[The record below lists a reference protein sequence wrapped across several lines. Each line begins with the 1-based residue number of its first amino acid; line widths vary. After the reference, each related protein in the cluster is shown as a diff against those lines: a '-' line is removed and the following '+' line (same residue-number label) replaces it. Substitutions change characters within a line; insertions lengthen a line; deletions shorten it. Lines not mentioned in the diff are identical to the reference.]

1 MAGILKSGQSL
12 YTELSQNTIPSNNNT
27 ISNSSV
33 GNNGSSLEIIT
44 GKVASVNGTGTSRTG
59 EIEVEIIGNS
69 QTNGF
74 QTAIPLFP
82 NIKNYPLK
90 NETVVIIPSIS
101 TYGKT
106 TYYYLSPVNL
116 WNSNQTNP
124 YQSTQDIKI
133 NNDYKGKSYSE
144 VEQTGNPNKFLNAS
158 TNYIVGTYFN
168 DENYN
173 NPTYPYE
180 GDYIIDGRFGNSL
193 RFGNTVPND
202 IINNTQKNPN
212 LNNNWSSTGSI
223 GDPITILTN
232 QKPLREP
239 KYNSVTENIN
249 TDGSSAY
256 FTSTQKIPI
265 LVSST
270 NNYLSYKT
278 EEDENSQPEF
288 RIITKTKKINF
299 PSGDSGQEV
308 DVKSQLTEILAQISS
323 NPSSNSSLR
332 ILGSESQV
340 PNPNNEAK
348 GALASSRIESVKNIL
363 PSNINITSNTKIGN
377 IPYTQGVDNPNDT
390 KYETDQFVEVTLI
403 QRIRIPNTNVVTSP
417 PILPKDYTKK
427 QIILNSG
434 RLLFNSTEDHIL
446 LSSKKSI
453 NLNTVESVNIDAQT
467 RTVIQSPEVY
477 LGGVETSQPIVLGND
492 LVDVLTKVLD
502 DLEALTDALYTSK
515 VSAVE
520 GPLYPANIIAQS
532 INGKIGDYRAALS
545 SSLSS
550 YVKAT

>member
-12 YTELSQNTIPSNNNT
+12 YTELSQNTITSNNNT
-27 ISNSSV
+27 ISNNSV
-33 GNNGSSLEIIT
+33 NGNNSSFEILT
-44 GKVASVNGTGTSRTG
+44 GKVKSIESNGNSNMGTVG
-59 EIEVEIIGNS
+59 VEIINNGNS
-69 QTNGF
+69 QSKVT
-74 QTAIPLFP
+74 QTASPLFP
-82 NIKNYPLK
+82 NIKNYPLI
-90 NETVVIIPSIS
+90 NETVTILRGIS
-101 TYGKT
+101 VTGGN

-116 WNSNQTNP
+116 WNNNQTNP
-124 YQSTQDIKI
+124 YQSPQDVKI
-133 NNDYKGKSYSE
+133 QNRGKGKSYSE
-144 VEQTGNPNKFLNAS
+144 VEQTENPNKNLDS
-158 TNYIVGTYFN
+158 SIYYPVGTYFN

-193 RFGNTVPND
+193 RFGNTVSND
-202 IINNTQKNPN
+202 LTDTP
-212 LNNNWSSTGSI
+212 NNWSSSGSI

-232 QKPLREP
+232 QKPLQQP
-239 KYNSVTENIN
+239 KFNSITENIN
-249 TDGSSAY
+249 IDGSSAY

-278 EEDENSQPEF
+278 EEDENPQPEF
-288 RIITKTKKINF
+288 RITTKTKKINF

-308 DVKSQLTEILAQISS
+308 DIKSQLTEILTQISN

-332 ILGSESQV
+332 VLGSESQV

-348 GALASSRIESVKNIL
+348 GALASLRIESVKNIL
-363 PSNINITSNTKIGN
+363 PSNINITSNIKIGN
-377 IPYTQGVDNPNDT
+377 IPYIQGVDNLNDT

-403 QRIRIPNTNVVTSP
+403 QRIRIPNTNVVTP
-417 PILPKDYTKK
+417 PPTLPKDYTKK

-545 SSLSS
+545 GSLSS